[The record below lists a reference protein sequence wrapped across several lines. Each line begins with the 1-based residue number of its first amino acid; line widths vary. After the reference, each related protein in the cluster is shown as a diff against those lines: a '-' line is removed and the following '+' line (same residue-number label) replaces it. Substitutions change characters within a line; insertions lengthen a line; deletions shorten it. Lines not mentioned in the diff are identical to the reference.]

1 MHGPFIGV
9 AYDGLGL
16 GDDGT
21 LWGGEILVADLAGYR
36 RVGRFATAPL
46 PGAEAAV
53 RHPSRMALG
62 YLYGAETLGTPRP
75 APWLTKPFTE
85 RLDPREVRLVRAMAE
100 RGINCPRASS
110 AGRLFDAA
118 AGLLGL
124 GDEVSYEGQAA
135 VALEAAAGDIHTDAL
150 PWRLVR
156 AEGLWVYDPV
166 ATLTA
171 LLEELAAGVPVP
183 RIAAAFHTTIA
194 EATAA
199 LVERTVAAG
208 APRTVCLSGGC
219 FQNRRL
225 LTAVRTLLRAQGLR
239 VLVGSAVPVNDG
251 GISYGQAAVA
261 AARLAKAKG

>member
-1 MHGPFIGV
+1 M
-9 AYDGLGL
+9 
-16 GDDGT
+16 
-21 LWGGEILVADLAGYR
+21 
-36 RVGRFATAPL
+36 
-46 PGAEAAV
+46 
-53 RHPSRMALG
+53 
-62 YLYGAETLGTPRP
+62 
-75 APWLTKPFTE
+75 
-85 RLDPREVRLVRAMAE
+85 RAMAE

-124 GDEVSYEGQAA
+124 GDEVSLRRPGSRRTGSARPVTSTPTRCRGA
-135 VALEAAAGDIHTDAL
+135 
-150 PWRLVR
+150 LVR

-199 LVERTVAAG
+199 LVAHRGRRSPRGPCACPAAASRTSGCSAA
-208 APRTVCLSGGC
+208 A
-219 FQNRRL
+219 Q
-225 LTAVRTLLRAQGLR
+225 LLRAQGLR